1 MNAIAHFRFSVFQC
15 QFIKLILECL
25 DYRNIHLYHIKWRSS
40 AYEYYDNI
48 KRRNLLY
55 FLLSA
60 RHYVTREKLFAILQ
74 TSLNVEHPF
83 CGRFFETSG
92 NHHRFWEIKYIHKDN
107 YINMFQCNQI
117 FSQVLFQWLQWWWKI
132 FFFKSKSLQF
142 EYRLQKAISHFISS
156 TWKAMNCQRRK

>member
-1 MNAIAHFRFSVFQC
+1 MQKLTSDSPFFQY
-15 QFIKLILECL
+15 QFMQLILECL

-74 TSLNVEHPF
+74 TSLNVSIHSVEGSLRRLEIIIVF
-83 CGRFFETSG
+83 AEWNISKKTITKICSNEIRFFLKLSFNTYNDDEQLFSCNF
-92 NHHRFWEIKYIHKDN
+92 NHCNSSIGHK
-107 YINMFQCNQI
+107 
-117 FSQVLFQWLQWWWKI
+117 K
-132 FFFKSKSLQF
+132 
-142 EYRLQKAISHFISS
+142 
-156 TWKAMNCQRRK
+156 